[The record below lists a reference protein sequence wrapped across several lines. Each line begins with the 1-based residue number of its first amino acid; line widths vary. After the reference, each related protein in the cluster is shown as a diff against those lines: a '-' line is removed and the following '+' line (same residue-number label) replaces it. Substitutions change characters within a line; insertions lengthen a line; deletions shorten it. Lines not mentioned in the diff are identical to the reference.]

1 LESSKAKSSER
12 DADFYRQQLEF
23 SERNLGTVQEKLK
36 QALEELSYVRN
47 TELAKASQLNTELSG
62 KLSQQ
67 QASIFDLNL
76 KINTSQTEKAY
87 AEDERRQLVS
97 KVEILNAEL
106 KRLKQNER
114 EQLSTIESLSA
125 QL

>member
-1 LESSKAKSSER
+1 MEYFRLKNVEQEERVHQLLRLNSDLKGELESSKSKSNEK
-12 DADFYRQQLEF
+12 DAEFYRQQFEF
-23 SERNLGTVQEKLK
+23 SERNLSTVQDKLK

-62 KLSQQ
+62 KLSQM

-87 AEDERRQLVS
+87 A
-97 KVEILNAEL
+97 
-106 KRLKQNER
+106 
-114 EQLSTIESLSA
+114 
-125 QL
+125 